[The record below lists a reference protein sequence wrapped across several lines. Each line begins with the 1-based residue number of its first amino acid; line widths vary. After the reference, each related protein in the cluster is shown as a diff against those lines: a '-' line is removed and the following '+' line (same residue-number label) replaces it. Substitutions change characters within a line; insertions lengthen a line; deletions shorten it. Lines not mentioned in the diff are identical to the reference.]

1 MRNVSNFNSDIS
13 TNKMYDNTEHSKC
26 DCALPCC
33 VNIYLIFTIT
43 EITSKKYIFIQQMED
58 KNPTDMKQETPM
70 HIAAENGY
78 HEVIEIF
85 LEILTDKNPPNA
97 NGWTP
102 LHFAANKGHSECVR
116 VILEEPEV

>member
-1 MRNVSNFNSDIS
+1 
-13 TNKMYDNTEHSKC
+13 
-26 DCALPCC
+26 
-33 VNIYLIFTIT
+33 
-43 EITSKKYIFIQQMED
+43 MED

-85 LEILTDKNPPNA
+85 LEILNDKNPPNA

>member
-1 MRNVSNFNSDIS
+1 M
-13 TNKMYDNTEHSKC
+13 
-26 DCALPCC
+26 
-33 VNIYLIFTIT
+33 NIYFYILFSLK
-43 EITSKKYIFIQQMED
+43 EIVILQIDD

-85 LEILTDKNPPNA
+85 LEILNDKNPPNA